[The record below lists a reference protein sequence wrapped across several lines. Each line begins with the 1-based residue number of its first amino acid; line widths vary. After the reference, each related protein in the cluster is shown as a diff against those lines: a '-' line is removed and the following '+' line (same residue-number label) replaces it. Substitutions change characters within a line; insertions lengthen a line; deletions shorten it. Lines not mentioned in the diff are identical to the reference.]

1 MKRCVWLLILL
12 LIARGVCAQTI
23 AAAASP
29 IASKPKEVAKK
40 PKEAKNKLTDSKPEG
55 PITTEIYAEEAFF
68 DSSKNIGVF
77 TGNVKVIDPRF
88 NMQSEK
94 LTVYLHRGEDQGLD
108 KAVAEGNVGIV
119 RDRPNP
125 EGGPPERAIGRADHV
140 VYTTSDGNAELTG
153 NPKVQQGTN
162 LHIATSP
169 ETVMIITQDGQLTT
183 HGPSRTE
190 IRQEPN
196 NAPKTSPPP
205 KQ

>member
-1 MKRCVWLLILL
+1 MKRAVLLLALL
-12 LIARGVCAQTI
+12 LIGRGAFAQTV
-23 AAAASP
+23 AAASP
-29 IASKPKEVAKK
+29 AASKPKEAK
-40 PKEAKNKLTDSKPEG
+40 AKNKSTDAKPEG
-55 PITTEIYAEEAFF
+55 PITTEIYAQEAYF

-88 NMQSEK
+88 NMQSDK
-94 LTVYLHRGEDQGLD
+94 LTVYLHRGEQEGLD
-108 KAVAEGNVGIV
+108 KAVAVGNVGII

-140 VYTTSDGNAELTG
+140 VYTTNDGNAELTG

-162 LHIATSP
+162 LHIATSVD
-169 ETVMIITQDGQLTT
+169 TVMIITQDGQLTT

-190 IRQEPN
+190 IRQEPTDTEK
-196 NAPKTSPPP
+196 PSPSP

>member
-1 MKRCVWLLILL
+1 MRRLLVGLALL
-12 LIARGVCAQTI
+12 LIGKDAFAQTL
-23 AAAASP
+23 AAASP
-29 IASKPKEVAKK
+29 TANKPAREAR
-40 PKEAKNKLTDSKPEG
+40 AKNKSADAKPEG

-88 NMQSEK
+88 NLQSDK
-94 LTVYLHRGEDQGLD
+94 LTVYLHRGEQQGLD
-108 KAVAEGNVGIV
+108 KAIAEGNVGII
-119 RDRPNP
+119 RDRPDP
-125 EGGPPERAIGRADHV
+125 DGGPPQRAIGRAEHL

-169 ETVMIITQDGQLTT
+169 QTVMVITQDGQLTT

-190 IRQEPN
+190 IRQEPADN
-196 NAPKTSPPP
+196 TKTSPPP